1 MSHSNQCIECLHN
14 LGDWKCDAF
23 PKGIPEEIATGEHD
37 HTKPFKGDNGI
48 RFEHI
53 KKWSE
58 ETAGDEWK
66 RRKNPKPE

>member
-1 MSHSNQCIECLHN
+1 

-23 PKGIPEEIATGEHD
+23 PKGIPEEIGSGEHD

-58 ETAGDEWK
+58 EIAGDEWL
-66 RRKNPKPE
+66 